1 MLIPLI
7 NRDGFTDRHPG
18 NRGVNWRELFSFLQK
33 CCPELNLLIYERQS
47 KFSPDFLFE
56 ADVCF
61 SLIVCIPSFKIC
73 FFFFPSCPSLFYSYF
88 LSAFS
93 NLQIS
98 MSVKKAQTSVTGASV
113 QTHQGLISVCA
124 LMASCHPRIWRP
136 AWVTDVLF
144 IAQIKHCSH
153 TNCSSALIRS
163 RGFSHLLKLHNEHLQ
178 GYPRYESW
186 E

>member
-1 MLIPLI
+1 M
-7 NRDGFTDRHPG
+7 RDK
-18 NRGVNWRELFSFLQK
+18 VNSVLTSSLKLMCAFPSLFAYLALK
-33 CCPELNLLIYERQS
+33 Y
-47 KFSPDFLFE
+47 
-56 ADVCF
+56 
-61 SLIVCIPSFKIC
+61 

-144 IAQIKHCSH
+144 IAQIKHCNH

>member
-7 NRDGFTDRHPG
+7 NRDGFTDRDPG

-61 SLIVCIPSFKIC
+61 SLIVCIPSFKI

-144 IAQIKHCSH
+144 IAQIKHCNH